1 MQRTVLVLA
10 SLGCHQAAAAVLL
23 RQEQAPTKLREEVCR
38 VCYRLCAIS
47 CFAGTCGLQY
57 GGTIKR
63 YQATGQCFSCDA
75 HDSAGHAPG
84 SELKLCSAKEA
95 AATVGYVRKKPEKKD
110 KPKPAIENKASKPQI
125 EGDPEAE
132 VARAT
137 AMAAAAV
144 KQLQAA
150 AAIAARASKMKPR
163 KHPLPKVSTTVPLG
177 GRGGVTPGG
186 PADDMSSE
194 EKIQAAQAHQ
204 LATQMRATDALKV
217 SEEAHKAWQL
227 ARDAYD
233 EELPAFRKEELKVQV
248 LEEAANRAEK
258 FAKKSRTDYALAAA
272 EAEAAT
278 QANLMGGNSA
288 AQTEVDEAEEEEL
301 QSDAKDAQRRL
312 MVAAA
317 AAAKTASAMK

>member
-10 SLGCHQAAAAVLL
+10 SLGCHHAAASVFL
-23 RQEQAPTKLREEVCR
+23 RQGQAPDSVREDVCG
-38 VCYRLCAIS
+38 VCYRLCPVS

-57 GGTIKR
+57 GNHIKR
-63 YQATGQCFSCDA
+63 YQGTGQCYSCDA

-95 AATVGYVRKKPEKKD
+95 KATVAYVRKKPEKKED
-110 KPKPAIENKASKPQI
+110 KPKPASQP

-132 VARAT
+132 VARAQ

-144 KQLQAA
+144 QQLQEA
-150 AAIAARASKMKPR
+150 AAIAARASQMKTR
-163 KHPLPKVSTTVPLG
+163 KHPPTVAPLTAPIG
-177 GRGGVTPGG
+177 GKGGVTPGG
-186 PADDMSSE
+186 PADNMSE
-194 EKIQAAQAHQ
+194 EDKIEAAQAHQ
-204 LATQMRATDALKV
+204 VATQIRVADALKV

-233 EELPAFRKEELKVQV
+233 QQLPAVRKEELKLQV
-248 LEEAANRAEK
+248 LEDEANSAEK
-258 FAKKSRTDYALAAA
+258 LAKKSRKDYALANA

-278 QANLMGGNSA
+278 KANLNNGGSA
-288 AQTEVDEAEEEEL
+288 AQAEVDDAENEEM
-301 QSDAKDAQRRL
+301 QSDAKDTQRRL